1 MPRIPINIT
10 PLPVPVGVQ
19 AININQ
25 LFQLWS
31 QFVEAS
37 IDMANVSFFIQGTVD
52 PSSDQG
58 LFFNTNQNMFKVWSI
73 SQGKYLPISDVQVG
87 DTKLSFVTGDD
98 INNGWLVCDGRGV
111 QTLTGI
117 SQAQKLN
124 VETLFGVNGSLPQLA
139 PPQSMGNLPANGSI
153 ASIQVPAITPADGVI
168 GGLSIGATYG
178 QGEVKALRDGTE
190 TLRDSTAALAVSTTR
205 LRDATEQIRD
215 AIAGATANTNAVW
228 KVFVGYP

>member
-1 MPRIPINIT
+1 MSRIPINIT

-25 LFQLWS
+25 LVQLWS

-37 IDMANVSFFIQGTVD
+37 IDLANVSFFIQGTVD

-58 LFFNTNQNMFKVWSI
+58 LFFNVNQNMFKAWSI
-73 SQGKYLPISDVQVG
+73 SQGKYLPISDIQVG

-117 SQAQKLN
+117 SQAQKIN
-124 VETLFGVNGSLPQLA
+124 IETLFGVNGNLPQLA
-139 PPQSMGNLPANGSI
+139 PPQSLGNLPANNAI
-153 ASIQVPAITPADGVI
+153 ASITVPAITPADGVI
-168 GGLSIGATYG
+168 RGLTIGATYDKA
-178 QGEVKALRDGTE
+178 EVDALRDSTE
-190 TLRDSTAALAVSTTR
+190 VLRDSTAALAVSTTR
-205 LRDATEQIRD
+205 LRDATEQIRG
-215 AIAGATANTNAVW
+215 AIAGATATTNASW

>member
-19 AININQ
+19 ALNINQ

-37 IDMANVSFFIQGTVD
+37 IDLANVSFFIQGTVD
-52 PSSDQG
+52 PASDQG

-73 SQGKYLPISDVQVG
+73 SQGKYLPISDIQVG

-153 ASIQVPAITPADGVI
+153 ASIPVPTITPAGGVI
-168 GGLSIGATYG
+168 GGLPIGAVYD
-178 QGEVKALRDGTE
+178 QGEVGALRDGTE
-190 TLRDSTAALAVSTTR
+190 TLRSSTAALSVTTTR

-215 AIAGATANTNAVW
+215 AIAGATANTDAVW

>member
-1 MPRIPINIT
+1 MSRIPINIT

-19 AININQ
+19 ALNINQ

-37 IDMANVSFFIQGTVD
+37 IDLANVSFFIQGTVD
-52 PSSDQG
+52 PASDQG

-73 SQGKYLPISDVQVG
+73 SQGKYLPISDIQVG

-124 VETLFGVNGSLPQLA
+124 VEILFGVNGSIPQLA

-153 ASIQVPAITPADGVI
+153 ASIPVPTITPAGGVI
-168 GGLSIGATYG
+168 GGLPIGAVYA
-178 QGEVKALRDGTE
+178 QGEVGALRDGTE
-190 TLRDSTAALAVSTTR
+190 TLRSSAAALSVTTTR

-215 AIAGATANTNAVW
+215 AIAGATANTDAVW

>member
-1 MPRIPINIT
+1 MSRIPINIT

-19 AININQ
+19 ALNINQ

-37 IDMANVSFFIQGTVD
+37 IDLANVSFFIQGTVD
-52 PSSDQG
+52 PASDQG

-73 SQGKYLPISDVQVG
+73 SQGKYLPISDIQVG

-153 ASIQVPAITPADGVI
+153 ASIPVPTITPAGGVI
-168 GGLSIGATYG
+168 GGLPIGAVYD
-178 QGEVKALRDGTE
+178 QGEVGALRDGAE
-190 TLRDSTAALAVSTTR
+190 TLRSSTAALSVTTTR

-215 AIAGATANTNAVW
+215 AIAGATANTDAVW